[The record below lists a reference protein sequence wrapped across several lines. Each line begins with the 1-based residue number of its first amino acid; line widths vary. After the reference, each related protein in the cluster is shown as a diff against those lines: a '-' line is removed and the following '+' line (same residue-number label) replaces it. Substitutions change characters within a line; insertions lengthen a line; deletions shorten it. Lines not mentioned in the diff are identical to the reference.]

1 MFLLAIIWQVLA
13 FFVPLNIWVESI
25 SVVIG
30 IICFFY
36 FRSYK
41 GFLNYTKEEIIRF
54 FILSLPIVFAGSFY
68 PFVIDHFGYYVPSI
82 HWLREFGLTK
92 GLANIEFIYAPI

>member
-41 GFLNYTKEEIIRF
+41 GFFKLY
-54 FILSLPIVFAGSFY
+54 
-68 PFVIDHFGYYVPSI
+68 
-82 HWLREFGLTK
+82 
-92 GLANIEFIYAPI
+92 